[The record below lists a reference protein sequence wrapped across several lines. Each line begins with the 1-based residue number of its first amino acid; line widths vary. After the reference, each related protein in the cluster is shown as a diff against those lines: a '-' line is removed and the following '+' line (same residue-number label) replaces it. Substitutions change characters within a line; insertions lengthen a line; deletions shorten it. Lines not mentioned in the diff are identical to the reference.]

1 MPARNTPTDFPI
13 EVLAAPTDG
22 LLLVPIGRR
31 GVWGA
36 LRSVRQTMASLRE
49 NGSSP
54 RTAFVVAMSPDGRI
68 VPGRAREASVF
79 MVGYRLEDSPG

>member
-1 MPARNTPTDFPI
+1 MPARNTPLDAPL
-13 EVLAAPTDG
+13 EVLATPTDG
-22 LLLVPIGRR
+22 VLLVPIGQR

-36 LRSVRQTMASLRE
+36 LRSVHQTMASLRE

-54 RTAFVVAMSPDGRI
+54 RTAFVVAMSADGRI

-79 MVGYRLEDSPG
+79 VVGYRLSDSN